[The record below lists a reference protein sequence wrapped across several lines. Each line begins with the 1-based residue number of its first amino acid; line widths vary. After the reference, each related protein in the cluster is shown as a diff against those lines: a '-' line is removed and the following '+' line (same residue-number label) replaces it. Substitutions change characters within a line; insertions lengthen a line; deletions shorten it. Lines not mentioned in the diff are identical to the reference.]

1 MNGRKIA
8 EHLAKILPSEK
19 TILID
24 AFAGAGGNSIAFA
37 LSGRFKQIFAIE
49 KDPEVIKCAKHNA
62 EIYGVKNKI
71 FFVKGDCFEVLPQ
84 NYKKI
89 GQKAVIFAS
98 PPWGG
103 IYPRIRVTCS
113 FQLTFMKVLDTPR
126 TPSSIYRPWSHTISN
141 TNSSIFQR
149 SRHILHFFSRGHRT

>member
-1 MNGRKIA
+1 MPASENEALKSGRKIA
-8 EHLAKILPSEK
+8 EHLAKILPPEK

-37 LSGRFKQIFAIE
+37 LSGRFDRIFAIE

-71 FFVKGDCFEVLPQ
+71 WFVKGDCFDVLPKQ
-84 NYKKI
+84 YKKL
-89 GQKAVIFAS
+89 GKDAVIFAS

-103 IYPRIRVTCS
+103 
-113 FQLTFMKVLDTPR
+113 
-126 TPSSIYRPWSHTISN
+126 N
-141 TNSSIFQR
+141 
-149 SRHILHFFSRGHRT
+149 FSRIL